1 MTEHIYILNE
11 NGTYC
16 GLQNRQYVH
25 DNGILHPTVQCWIIN
40 KNGDVLIQ
48 RRAATKDHSAEK
60 WDVSFGGHCTEVS
73 NANDILVSNVIKEG
87 KEELG
92 LDINP
97 QDIIKLGEV
106 RYTSQKGKNREIIGV
121 FLININDNH
130 TTKDAI
136 KICVSVDSN
145 DCGIDNYYYNTSE
158 IPIPQIDKYTG
169 NNHEIY
175 IVLIQ
180 LQ

>member
-1 MTEHIYILNE
+1 MAEQIYILNE
-11 NGTYC
+11 NGTFC
-16 GLQNRQYVH
+16 GLQSRQYVH

-48 RRAATKDHSAEK
+48 RRAATKDHSAGK

-73 NANDILVSNVIKEG
+73 NANNILVSNVIKEG

-97 QDIIKLGEV
+97 QYIIKLGEV

-130 TTKDAI
+130 QFSFIDGE
-136 KICVSVDSN
+136 VSEVMW
-145 DCGIDNYYYNTSE
+145 IEPE
-158 IPIPQIDKYTG
+158 ILRNHIV
-169 NNHEIY
+169 NNREEY
-175 IVLIQ
+175 ANRLGA
-180 LQ
+180 LTLLLFYKK